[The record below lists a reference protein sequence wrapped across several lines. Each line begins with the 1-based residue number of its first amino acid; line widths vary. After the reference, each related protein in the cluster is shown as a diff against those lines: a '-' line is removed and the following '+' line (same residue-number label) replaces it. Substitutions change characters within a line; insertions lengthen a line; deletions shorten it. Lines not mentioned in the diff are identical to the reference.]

1 MKKIYSF
8 AIAIGLAVLV
18 AGCASTA
25 NDSKITAD
33 TITQIKAG
41 MTKSEVTTIVGEP
54 RSRSVD
60 NDGDEVWQ
68 YRKNAQEGKGMKT
81 FADIT
86 SFGLTS
92 GMDSEYQD
100 ILTVMFKTNIVSKA
114 TYEENVHTPN
124 ALEGQH

>member
-8 AIAIGLAVLV
+8 AIAVGIAVV
-18 AGCASTA
+18 IAGCTSTA

-33 TITQIKAG
+33 TITQIKTG
-41 MTKSEVTTIVGEP
+41 MTKDQVTAIVGEP
-54 RSRSVD
+54 RSRSVN

-68 YRKNAQEGKGMKT
+68 YRKNAAEGKGMKT

-86 SFGLTS
+86 SFGLTA

-100 ILTVMFKTNIVSKA
+100 ILTVMFKTNVVSKA

-124 ALEGQH
+124 ALQGQN